1 MTELERL
8 LEDFSSG
15 QLSLAELESA
25 LQSARAG
32 SDVADDPV
40 GRVIADFVAAG
51 KISPELAD
59 TLAGSSPQA
68 PADNGGTV
76 FRSSNASRP
85 HPGVGVAR
93 STPGDSSG
101 HDSSGWRRWATA
113 EHGEGAVT
121 IGTVLRDR
129 FVIEQVLGE
138 GGMGLVFRARD
149 LRREEAHDRNPFVAI
164 KVLGEDFKGHPDS
177 LIALQREARRMQQLS
192 HPNIAS
198 VHDFDRDGSHVFLV
212 MELLEGESLDR
223 MMERNAGTGLPL
235 EQVQSIVSGV
245 AGALRHA
252 HTKGFVHSD
261 LKPGNVFVTREG
273 EVKVIDFG
281 IARIA
286 KDTTK
291 LGDGVQTLFDAGS
304 LGAWTNAYASPE
316 QMLGSAEPDPRD
328 DVYALGLVAYEM
340 LTGRHPFQRKSAV
353 EARFNEM
360 KLEPV
365 KALSDE
371 QNSALAAALDFDR
384 ARRLANPL
392 DLARALKPQEEE
404 RIYASNRI
412 GAPRKA
418 TTSAAEEPHRHRW
431 RIAAVSIVGVAWLGF
446 MLMYW
451 FGRQPAETVEAP
463 AEAPPEAVEA
473 DGATAT
479 AGEPAAPVSPGVA
492 EVPVQARTGTPP
504 AAGSGSAEGA
514 GAEPAP
520 DVPQQAPGG
529 TASAPAAAASA
540 APQPPTASA
549 VEAPASSEPARKSAA
564 GSSSR
569 PALYRWVDATGAVQ
583 FGENPPPEY
592 ADSAVKVMDL

>member
-15 QLSLAELESA
+15 QISLAELESA
-25 LQSARAG
+25 LQAARTDEG
-32 SDVADDPV
+32 VADDQI
-40 GRVIADFVAAG
+40 GRTVAEFVAAG
-51 KISPELAD
+51 KISAELAD
-59 TLAGSSPQA
+59 TLAGSPQEA
-68 PADNGGTV
+68 PADQGGTI
-76 FRSSNASRP
+76 FRGSNASRP
-85 HPGVGVAR
+85 HPGTGAAR

-113 EHGEGAVT
+113 EHVDGAVK

-223 MMERNAGTGLPL
+223 MMERNAGAGLPL

-252 HTKGFVHSD
+252 HTKSFVHSD
-261 LKPGNVFVTREG
+261 LKPGNVFITRDG

-286 KDTTK
+286 KDSTK

-316 QMLGSAEPDPRD
+316 QMLGSADPDPRD

-353 EARFNEM
+353 EARFNDM

-365 KALSDE
+365 PTLSDE

-384 ARRLANPL
+384 ERRLANPL
-392 DLARALKPQEEE
+392 DLARALKPPDEEK
-404 RIYASNRI
+404 IYATSRI

-418 TTSAAEEPHRHRW
+418 PPSAAEEPHRHRW
-431 RIAAVSIVGVAWLGF
+431 RIAALSVVGVAWLAF

-451 FGRQPAETVEAP
+451 FGRQPSETADAPRQSAPAP
-463 AEAPPEAVEA
+463 AEAAGAAAIA
-473 DGATAT
+473 DDQAMTP
-479 AGEPAAPVSPGVA
+479 AGETPAAMV
-492 EVPVQARTGTPP
+492 TGP
-504 AAGSGSAEGA
+504 
-514 GAEPAP
+514 
-520 DVPQQAPGG
+520 
-529 TASAPAAAASA
+529 ASAPASSPGTGVSEVAEPATGVQQAAATGEAPSAPVAAAAAQPPAEQAAEA
-540 APQPPTASA
+540 AP
-549 VEAPASSEPARKSAA
+549 PASERAVKSTA

-569 PALYRWVDATGAVQ
+569 PALYRWVDASGAVQ

>member
-1 MTELERL
+1 MTELELL
-8 LEDFSSG
+8 LEKFSSG

-25 LQSARAG
+25 LKDARAG
-32 SDVADDPV
+32 SDVADGEI
-40 GRVIADFVAAG
+40 GRVVAEFVAAG
-51 KISPELAD
+51 KISAELAD
-59 TLAGSSPQA
+59 TLAGSA
-68 PADNGGTV
+68 PAEAPDHGGTL
-76 FRSSNASRP
+76 FRGSNASRP
-85 HPGVGVAR
+85 HPGIGVAR

-113 EHGEGAVT
+113 EHAEGAVKV
-121 IGTVLRDR
+121 GTVLRGR
-129 FVIEQVLGE
+129 FVIEEVIGE

-164 KVLGEDFKGHPDS
+164 KMLGEDFKGHPDS

-223 MMERNAGTGLPL
+223 MLERNAGAGLPL

-252 HTKGFVHSD
+252 HTKSFVHSD
-261 LKPGNVFVTREG
+261 LKPGNVFVTRDG

-291 LGDGVQTLFDAGS
+291 VGDGVQTLFDAGS

-316 QMLGSAEPDPRD
+316 QMMGSAEPDPRD

-340 LTGRHPFQRKSAV
+340 LTGKHPFQRKSAV
-353 EARFNEM
+353 EARFNEL

-365 KALSDE
+365 AALSDE
-371 QNSALAAALDFDR
+371 QNAVLASTLDFDR

-392 DLARALKPQEEE
+392 DLAGALKPPDEEK
-404 RIYASNRI
+404 IYASNRI

-418 TTSAAEEPHRHRW
+418 PSAAAEEPHRHRW
-431 RIAAVSIVGVAWLGF
+431 RIAALSLVGVAWLAF

-451 FGRQPAETVEAP
+451 FGRQPAETADDSEAIALEAAGGAKGIANSEPEAATDAVEVDAQAAAGPGATPSVGRQAREATEPADPVPESAP
-463 AEAPPEAVEA
+463 A
-473 DGATAT
+473 
-479 AGEPAAPVSPGVA
+479 GE
-492 EVPVQARTGTPP
+492 
-504 AAGSGSAEGA
+504 
-514 GAEPAP
+514 
-520 DVPQQAPGG
+520 
-529 TASAPAAAASA
+529 APAAAVAA
-540 APQPPTASA
+540 APAQPAPEQTAA
-549 VEAPASSEPARKSAA
+549 AAPANEPAAKS
-564 GSSSR
+564 GSGGSSR

>member
-1 MTELERL
+1 MTDFERL
-8 LEDFSSG
+8 LEEFSSG

-25 LQSARAG
+25 LQVARAG
-32 SDVADDPV
+32 SDVADGEI
-40 GRVIADFVAAG
+40 GRVVAEFVAAG

-59 TLAGSSPQA
+59 TLAGS
-68 PADNGGTV
+68 PAAATPDHGGTL
-76 FRSSNASRP
+76 FRGSNASRP
-85 HPGVGVAR
+85 HPSAGLAR
-93 STPGDSSG
+93 SAPGDSSG
-101 HDSSGWRRWATA
+101 HDSSGWRRWAAA
-113 EHGEGAVT
+113 EHAEGPVKV
-121 IGTVLRDR
+121 GTVLRGR
-129 FVIEQVLGE
+129 FVIEQVIGE

-164 KVLGEDFKGHPDS
+164 KMLGEDFKGHPDS

-212 MELLEGESLDR
+212 MELLEGESLDS
-223 MMERNAGTGLPL
+223 MLERNAGTGLPL
-235 EQVQSIVSGV
+235 ERVQSIVSGV

-252 HTKGFVHSD
+252 HTKSFVHSD
-261 LKPGNVFVTREG
+261 LKPGNVFITRDG

-304 LGAWTNAYASPE
+304 LGAYTNAYASPE

-340 LTGRHPFQRKSAV
+340 LTGKHPFQRKSAV
-353 EARFNEM
+353 EARFNEL

-365 KALSDE
+365 AALSNE
-371 QNSALAAALDFDR
+371 QNATLAAALDFDR
-384 ARRLANPL
+384 ERRLANPL
-392 DLARALKPQEEE
+392 DLARALKPPDEEK
-404 RIYASNRI
+404 IYASNRI

-418 TTSAAEEPHRHRW
+418 ASATAEQPHRHRW
-431 RIAAVSIVGVAWLGF
+431 RIAALSIVGAAWLAF

-451 FGRQPAETVEAP
+451 FGRQPAEAEGGTEDVALEATDGAEDIATSEAGSAPGIVGVDVPAAAAAGAAASVGSDAAESAAPANKAPEAP
-463 AEAPPEAVEA
+463 A
-473 DGATAT
+473 
-479 AGEPAAPVSPGVA
+479 AGG
-492 EVPVQARTGTPP
+492 
-504 AAGSGSAEGA
+504 
-514 GAEPAP
+514 
-520 DVPQQAPGG
+520 
-529 TASAPAAAASA
+529 APAAAVATAVPQPAPEQSA
-540 APQPPTASA
+540 AA
-549 VEAPASSEPARKSAA
+549 APKAEQANKSAS
-564 GSSSR
+564 GGSSR

-583 FGENPPPEY
+583 FGEDPPPEY